1 MYVRNN
7 LRENENVDAVRMIH
21 MDRWPYNLPVGFGHD
36 VDVWATTERH
46 PLRIAASWG
55 NRDRFKPEL
64 INKYAPMWVQSWAS
78 YWLFQMTESFLTFR
92 ADGPLEQ
99 HGFTFDGEPVNE
111 HADTYGL
118 HAALDRGDM
127 EHFTRYVPSYLLE
140 GLPEWPS

>member
-21 MDRWPYNLPVGFGHD
+21 MDRWPYSLPVGFGHD

-55 NRDRFKPEL
+55 NRGRFKPEL
-64 INKYAPMWVQSWAS
+64 IDKYAPLWARSWDSQEMFNLHRAP
-78 YWLFQMTESFLTFR
+78 LIFR
-92 ADGPLEQ
+92 ADGFLEQ
-99 HGFTFDGEPVNE
+99 HGFAFDGAPVNE
-111 HADTYGL
+111 HPDTYGL

-127 EHFTRYVPSYLLE
+127 EHFTHYVPDYLLE
-140 GLPEWPS
+140 GLPEWHS